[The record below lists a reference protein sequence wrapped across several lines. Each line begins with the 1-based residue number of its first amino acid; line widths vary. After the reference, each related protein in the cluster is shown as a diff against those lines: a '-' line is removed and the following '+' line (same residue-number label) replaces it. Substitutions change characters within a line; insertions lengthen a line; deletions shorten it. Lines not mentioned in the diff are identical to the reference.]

1 MSGRLS
7 YVSILS
13 FFFLRGK
20 KRSGGL
26 MALVYENENL
36 GTVLARVFVK
46 SV

>member
-20 KRSGGL
+20 KLVWGL
-26 MALVYENENL
+26 MALVYENENFGHSL
-36 GTVLARVFVK
+36 G
-46 SV
+46 